1 MIETIAGRYWTH
13 GVLWATKEDEKSVI
27 CQGTGMSSLP
37 TFQSLAEAFSYC
49 RDMDASL
56 AERLDAFNDSTRYLI
71 PGYQEAVDRL
81 VARLKSAETGDSAP
95 KPGEVMPEFILP
107 DEEGRLVSLKNLL
120 AAGPVAVVFHRGH
133 WCPYCRINTRALAE
147 AQEEIVRNGGQ
158 IVAIMPDRE
167 QFATTFKIEGN
178 VRYPVL
184 TDMDNGYALALNL
197 AIWVGEEMQL
207 ILAAGDRQLPTYQGN
222 ESWVIPVP
230 AAFVVRSDGIIQGRF
245 IDPDYRRR
253 MAVED
258 LLKALRNAVLHQ

>member
-1 MIETIAGRYWTH
+1 MTSI
-13 GVLWATKEDEKSVI
+13 
-27 CQGTGMSSLP
+27 P
-37 TFQSLAEAFSYC
+37 TFQSLGEAFTFC

-56 AERLDAFNDSTRYLI
+56 AERLDAFNDATRYLL
-71 PGYQEAVDRL
+71 PGYQEAIDRL
-81 VARLKSAETGDSAP
+81 VARLKSAETGQSAP
-95 KPGEVMPEFILP
+95 QPGEIMPEFILP

-120 AAGPVAVVFHRGH
+120 AGGPVAIVFHRGH

-147 AQEEIVRNGGQ
+147 AQDEIVRDGGQ

-167 QFATTFKIEGN
+167 QFATTFRTEGN
-178 VRYPVL
+178 VQYPVL

-207 ILAAGDRQLPTYQGN
+207 ILAAGNRQLPAYQGN

-230 AAFVVRSDGIIQGRF
+230 ASFVVRRNGVIEARF

-258 LLKALRNAVLHQ
+258 LLKALRNADRHQ